1 MTRKD
6 FILIA
11 KTISEVRYN
20 STEIIYQRAL
30 NDLTLNLA
38 AELKRE
44 NPRFDIDKFLSA
56 CEYGKLPRLEE
67 VA

>member
-6 FILIA
+6 YVLIA

-20 STEIIYQRAL
+20 STNPIYQQAL
-30 NDLTLNLA
+30 NDLTLNLTTV
-38 AELKRE
+38 LKGE
-44 NPRFDIDKFLSA
+44 NPRFDGVKFLSA